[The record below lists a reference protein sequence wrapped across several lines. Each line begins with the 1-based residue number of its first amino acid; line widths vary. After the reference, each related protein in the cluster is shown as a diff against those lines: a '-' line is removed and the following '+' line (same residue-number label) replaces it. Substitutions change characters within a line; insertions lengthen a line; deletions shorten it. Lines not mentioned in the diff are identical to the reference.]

1 MRFSLYM
8 DDYETEKI
16 FSYLRWLFLAAAA
29 LLFLF
34 AGIFRHFAME

>member
-16 FSYLRWLFLAAAA
+16 FSYCAGFFGRCGFIV
-29 LLFLF
+29 LF
-34 AGIFRHFAME
+34 AGNIRHFTME